1 MEKFEELKK
10 LDEIDKAVNNLISIS
25 TDACH
30 YLAEQKTMLAKDIA
44 YDLSKAISKLKSTK
58 NLAANK

>member
-1 MEKFEELKK
+1 VEEGLKK
-10 LDEIDKAVNNLISIS
+10 LDEIEKSVNNLISVS

-44 YDLSKAISKLKSTK
+44 YDLSKAITK
-58 NLAANK
+58 VKKCFEE

>member
-1 MEKFEELKK
+1 MEEELRK
-10 LDEIDKAVNNLISIS
+10 LDEIEKAVNNLISVS

-44 YDLSKAISKLKSTK
+44 YDLSKTISALKKCLETE
-58 NLAANK
+58 NLQDN

>member
-1 MEKFEELKK
+1 MGEELKK
-10 LDEIDKAVNNLISIS
+10 LDEIEKAANKLISAS

-44 YDLSKAISKLKSTK
+44 YDLSKAISTLKKCLETEISG
-58 NLAANK
+58 NN

>member
-10 LDEIDKAVNNLISIS
+10 LDEIDKAVNNLINVS

-44 YDLSKAISKLKSTK
+44 YDLSKAISKLKQCFEE
-58 NLAANK
+58 

>member
-10 LDEIDKAVNNLISIS
+10 LDEIDKAVNNLISVS